1 MSEAAFLPLFE
12 SPTDGS
18 GTFQLWTADPA
29 DTKTDPVDEFER
41 GLAEGQLLAET
52 AFAEERRYLQA
63 LVAAANALQP
73 VEPEAVR
80 KLICETV
87 DRLVREIVGVTQVDL
102 ELLRKQV
109 DEAITFAGPIAV
121 EAILK
126 LSPDDAAS
134 FKDANLGLPV
144 VADMRVA
151 RGTLRLESPSGTVEH
166 GRTVQLESLR
176 QQLGIAED
184 ER

>member
-1 MSEAAFLPLFE
+1 MSEPAFVPLFE
-12 SPTDGS
+12 TSTDSS
-18 GTFQLWTADPA
+18 GTFQLWTAEPA
-29 DTKTDPVDEFER
+29 GAKTDPVDEFER

-52 AFAEERRYLQA
+52 AFAEERRRLQA

-73 VEPEAVR
+73 VEPETVR

-87 DRLVREIVGVTQVDL
+87 DRLVREIVGVTPVDI

-109 DEAITFAGPIAV
+109 DEAVTFAGPIAV
-121 EAILK
+121 DAILK
-126 LSPDDAAS
+126 LSPDDAMLFEGAE
-134 FKDANLGLPV
+134 LGLPF
-144 VADMRVA
+144 VADMRVM

-166 GRTVQLESLR
+166 GRMVQLEALR

-184 ER
+184 E